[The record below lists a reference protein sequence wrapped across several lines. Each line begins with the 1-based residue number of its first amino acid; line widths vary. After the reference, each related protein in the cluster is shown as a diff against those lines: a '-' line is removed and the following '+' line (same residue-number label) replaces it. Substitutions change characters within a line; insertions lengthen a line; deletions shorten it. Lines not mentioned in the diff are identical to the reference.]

1 MKRRDFIKATAI
13 AGAGVIAGTG
23 CSSMKKAA
31 PYTGPGFDLHPFIK
45 AHPEAVFIKLTSVQ
59 SKTDSRDIH
68 DAAFNLAG
76 ELFVRTSS
84 GGYPNSTRITC
95 KPNWTCNPLVEGK
108 AVPEH
113 LGINTDKNFIEG
125 FCQAV
130 REKGPQ
136 QIYIHECACPGDWAV
151 HGWPQMAQANN
162 FILRD
167 LTSRDFWD
175 YKIGEDLHFVK
186 VPNGV
191 VFKEIAFQTPVNQ
204 PDTFLIDIAKFK
216 AHGMGITA
224 SIKNLQGLSGKRFHE
239 FCGGS
244 NSIFKNYY
252 DKRYFPYFHKD
263 YIKHVQE
270 LTKKHV
276 KAGIPRWDKPGEKN
290 YSGGFYME
298 QWVQRM
304 LDSLSV
310 TKTGLCMVEGIYG
323 RDGDGFGGGPHDG
336 KAQDYMFNDIIFGLD
351 PFRVDIITHWLAGH
365 EPGNFG
371 LFHIGIERGMSNVLD
386 PNDIPVYLWD
396 EGKATLRK
404 LDTFKRA
411 ELVTYYMQRDYNG
424 QKEPRFHLC
433 NEPFDYSSWKA
444 GKKTAYARPSV
455 NDLGKDSR
463 GKQVMEVSLPEKED
477 VYVDVLNRNGE
488 VVWRLIADGLEPG
501 IHQVTWDGFGK
512 PGIYT
517 VYVKGMGW
525 DVVRQIATYS

>member
-1 MKRRDFIKATAI
+1 MKRRDFIKTSAL
-13 AGAGVIAGTG
+13 AGAGALAVAG

-45 AHPEAVFIKLTSVQ
+45 AHPEAVFIKLTSVE
-59 SKTDSRDIH
+59 SKTDSRAIH
-68 DAAFNLAG
+68 DTAFNLAK
-76 ELFVRTSS
+76 ELFVQTTA
-84 GGYPNSTRITC
+84 GGYPNSTKIVC
-95 KPNWTCNPLVEGK
+95 KPNWTCNPLVGGK
-108 AVPEH
+108 AAPEQ

-136 QIYIHECACPGDWAV
+136 QVYLHECACPGDWAV

-167 LTSRDFWD
+167 LTSRDLWE

-191 VFKEIAFQTPVNQ
+191 VFKEIAFQVPVNQ
-204 PDTFLIDIAKFK
+204 PGTFLIDIAKFK

-244 NSIFKNYY
+244 NSIFKGY
-252 DKRYFPYFHKD
+252 DKRYHPYFHTD
-263 YIKHVQE
+263 YMEHVKA
-270 LTKKHV
+270 LTDKHV

-290 YSGGFYME
+290 YLTGFYME

-310 TKTGLCMVEGIYG
+310 TKTNLCMVEGIYG
-323 RDGDGFGGGPHDG
+323 RDGDGFAGGPHDG
-336 KAQDYMFNDIIFGLD
+336 KAQDYISNNVIFGLD

-371 LFHIGIERGMSNVLD
+371 LFHIGIERGMSKVLD
-386 PNDIPVYLWD
+386 PNDIPLYLWD

-404 LDTFKRA
+404 LDTFKRTD
-411 ELVTYYMQRDYNG
+411 LVTYYMQRNYNG
-424 QKEPRFHLC
+424 VAEPRFHLC
-433 NEPFDYSSWKA
+433 NEPFDYSAWKS
-444 GKKTAYARPSV
+444 GKKMTDARPSV
-455 NDLGKDSR
+455 NDLGTDAF
-463 GKQVMEVSLPEKED
+463 GKRVMEVSLPEKED

-488 VVWRLIADGLEPG
+488 VVWRLVADGLEPG
-501 IHQVTWDGFGK
+501 VHQVVWDGFGK

-525 DVVRQIATYS
+525 DVARQAATYS